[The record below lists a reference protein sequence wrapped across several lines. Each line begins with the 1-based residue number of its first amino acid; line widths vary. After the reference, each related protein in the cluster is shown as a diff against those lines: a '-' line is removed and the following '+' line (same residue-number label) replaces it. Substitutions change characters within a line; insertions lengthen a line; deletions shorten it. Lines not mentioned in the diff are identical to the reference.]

1 MSDFKEYTI
10 GTLVK
15 LGVIEKPLDGNHGE
29 IHPKGNDFINSGIP
43 FIMASDI
50 KNSSIDFKN
59 CKFIS
64 KKQALTL
71 KKGFAKVGDVLL
83 THKASIGRSA
93 IIPETNNEY
102 ILLTPQ
108 VTYYRV
114 KDKQKIN
121 NFYLKYYFDSKY
133 FQSAIFSYSGAG
145 STRAYIGITEQLNLP
160 VKLPSLYTQEQIA
173 AVLSSLDSKIELNSK
188 INNEL
193 EAMAKTLYDYWFV
206 QFDFP
211 DKDGKPYKTSGGKMV
226 WNGELKR
233 EIPDGWEVV
242 KINETIT
249 VKDGTHDS
257 PKSQETGYRFI
268 TSKHLLKSGI
278 DFENANLISES
289 DFIAIN
295 KRSKVETG
303 DILFSMIGTI
313 GTIYKVEEKEINFA
327 IKNVALFKTSQKKEV
342 KNYVYMYLK
351 SPDMQQYISNVLSG
365 SIQKFIGLGDLR
377 NIPFM
382 LSENLI
388 EQFEKITSPIFLK
401 IENKKIENQTLSNL
415 RDWLLP
421 MLMNGQVTVN

>member
-64 KKQALTL
+64 KNQALTL

-93 IIPETNNEY
+93 IIPETEYQY

-160 VKLPSLYTQEQIA
+160 VKLPSLYTQQKIA
-173 AVLSSLDSKIELNSK
+173 AVLSSLDSKIELNNK
-188 INNEL
+188 INAEL

-211 DKDGKPYKTSGGKMV
+211 DCDGKPYKTSGGKMV
-226 WNGELKR
+226 WNDELKR
-233 EIPDGWEVV
+233 EIPDGWEA
-242 KINETIT
+242 KELKDFANTSSGSTPLSTKPEYYENGNIAWINSGELNNPYIL
-249 VKDGTHDS
+249 
-257 PKSQETGYRFI
+257 KSKNFI
-268 TSKHLLKSGI
+268 TEKGLENSSTKILAKKTLLIAMYGATAGKSSLLLIPACTNQAICAVIPQSEFLTLYLKFAFSDLYEHLINLSSGSARDNLSQDLLKELKFIVPI
-278 DFENANLISES
+278 DFLLI
-289 DFIAIN
+289 DFN
-295 KRSKVETG
+295 
-303 DILFSMIGTI
+303 
-313 GTIYKVEEKEINFA
+313 
-327 IKNVALFKTSQKKEV
+327 
-342 KNYVYMYLK
+342 
-351 SPDMQQYISNVLSG
+351 
-365 SIQKFIGLGDLR
+365 
-377 NIPFM
+377 
-382 LSENLI
+382 
-388 EQFEKITSPIFLK
+388 QFVNPIIEKISA
-401 IENKKIENQTLSNL
+401 NMAENQTLSEL

-421 MLMNGQVTVN
+421 MLMNGQVTVT

>member
-1 MSDFKEYTI
+1 MEENKKSSFKFFDGKTE
-10 GTLVK
+10 K
-15 LGVIEKPLDGNHGE
+15 LQNLC
-29 IHPKGNDFINSGIP
+29 NSITDCDHSTPEWTETGKIIVRN
-43 FIMASDI
+43 FNI
-50 KNSSIDFKN
+50 KNGRLLLDKLFFTN
-59 CKFIS
+59 EETFIKRTSRS
-64 KKQALTL
+64 KPES
-71 KKGFAKVGDVLL
+71 GDLIITREAPMGEVC
-83 THKASIGRSA
+83 
-93 IIPETNNEY
+93 IIPEGLECCLGQRVVLIKPDSEKVDSVYLLYAIQSEFVQKQIKQSEKTGSIVSNLRIPDLKD
-102 ILLTPQ
+102 ILIP
-108 VTYYRV
+108 VT
-114 KDKQKIN
+114 KHQQK
-121 NFYLKYYFDSKY
+121 
-133 FQSAIFSYSGAG
+133 
-145 STRAYIGITEQLNLP
+145 
-160 VKLPSLYTQEQIA
+160 IA
-173 AVLSSLDSKIELNSK
+173 AVLSSLDSKIELNNK
-188 INNEL
+188 INTEL

-226 WNGELKR
+226 WNDELKR

-257 PKSQETGYRFI
+257 PKSQEIGYPFI

-278 DFENANLISES
+278 DFDSANLISES

-327 IKNVALFKTSQKKEV
+327 IKNVALFKTSKKKEV

-377 NIPFM
+377 NIPLM
-382 LSENLI
+382 LSENTI
-388 EQFEKITSPIFLK
+388 EQFEKITAPIFLK